1 MSKRRDPFIVGPS
14 VRVPMSECL
23 GCGKRMDGAT
33 GVDHRSRPK
42 PGHITICIGCG
53 HLMAFAEDMRLRNL
67 TDAEMYEDCG
77 RSAPDR
83 GAARS
88 QAGDDD
94 EAMKVTLGR

>member
-1 MSKRRDPFIVGPS
+1 MKSKRHGPFIIGPS

-53 HLMAFAEDMRLRNL
+53 HLMAFADDMRLRNL
-67 TDAEMYEDCG
+67 TDAEMYEI
-77 RSAPDR
+77 
-83 GAARS
+83 
-88 QAGDDD
+88 AGDPRLIAVQRARKL
-94 EAMKVTLGR
+94 AMMMKR